1 MEQTHGRWRQGMRV
15 GLALVGLIGAWQ
27 IPAVQAQ
34 TTLFAY
40 SAKFVCGPPR
50 GDLPVVR
57 GTYATT
63 VNIHNPHFQEV
74 NFRKKAVIAL
84 PQRDPRGP
92 ISEFVREGLKAD
104 EALGV
109 DCRDIR
115 DLFGPAIPLPPLI
128 EGFVVIYSPVQLDVV
143 AVYTARHRSGVAPN
157 DSNEVET
164 MDVEEVTPKRVAQ

>member
-1 MEQTHGRWRQGMRV
+1 MERTHRRLRQWV
-15 GLALVGLIGAWQ
+15 VVSLALVGLMGAWQ
-27 IPAVQAQ
+27 IPAAQAQ

-40 SAKFVCGPPR
+40 SAKFVCGPR
-50 GDLPVVR
+50 TSDLQVVR
-57 GTYATT
+57 GQYATV

-84 PQRDPRGP
+84 SQREPRGP
-92 ISEFVREGLKAD
+92 ISNFVGETLKAD

-115 DLFGPAIPLPPLI
+115 ALFAPTILPALI
-128 EGFVVIYSPVQLDVV
+128 EGFVVLYSPVQLDVV
-143 AVYTARHRSGVAPN
+143 AVYTARHRAGVAPD

-164 MDVEEVTPKRVAQ
+164 MDVEEVTPKRITP